1 LVDKNYAKGIG
12 FGIIS
17 LFFVSMQPIIANSRS
32 AEVDSFLYSAMT
44 SILLFI
50 FFFPLTFIERRRFK
64 NELSNLDN
72 DMDTQK
78 IEELNTFLD
87 GFKNHKFLLLYLGI
101 NFAFAYVLFFWGYEL
116 AGAING
122 SLAQKADLIFALLFG
137 YLINKEN
144 ISKTQI
150 IFSILLFFGLIVAV
164 TQGSFNLLELNLGV
178 ILMLIT
184 VMLWMSAHS
193 ITRPFLENKE
203 ISPFQL
209 IFIRNAITGS
219 ILFSS
224 YLIFNGIQAYALIL
238 DPINMIN
245 FLLIGI
251 FYGVDLY
258 CFYLSLSYIRIT
270 KVSILMAPSLI
281 ITSFFAMI
289 FLSEV
294 FTIFH
299 LIGSSI
305 VLISIVVIIKLKDKE

>member
-1 LVDKNYAKGIG
+1 MCV
-12 FGIIS
+12 
-17 LFFVSMQPIIANSRS
+17 
-32 AEVDSFLYSAMT
+32 
-44 SILLFI
+44 
-50 FFFPLTFIERRRFK
+50 ERRKFK
-64 NELSNLDN
+64 NKISNLESHTDIK
-72 DMDTQK
+72 K
-78 IEELNTFLD
+78 IEELNSLLN

-137 YLINKEN
+137 YLINKEK

-150 IFSILLFFGLIVAV
+150 LFSIFLFFGLVVAV
-164 TQGSFNLLELNLGV
+164 TQGSFNLLKFNLGV
-178 ILMLIT
+178 VLMLIT
-184 VMLWMSAHS
+184 VMLWMSAHA
-193 ITRPFLENKE
+193 ITKPYLENKK

-209 IFIRNAITGS
+209 IFIRNFITAS

-224 YLIFNGIQAYALIL
+224 YLLIRGTQVFTLIL
-238 DPINMIN
+238 NPINMTN
-245 FLLIGI
+245 FLLMGI

-258 CFYLSLSYIRIT
+258 CFYLSLSYIKIT
-270 KVSILMAPSLI
+270 KVSIIMAPSLI

-294 FTIFH
+294 FTLFH

-305 VLISIVVIIKLKDKE
+305 VLISIIVIIKLKEKE